1 MRYSRKIVVKL
12 KDKVFQKIIRPA
24 MTYGSECWAVK
35 TKGGDKLDSAEM
47 RMLRWA
53 RGKTILFLVD
63 YIRHY
68 NIRKVAH
75 IKHIK

>member
-1 MRYSRKIVVKL
+1 
-12 KDKVFQKIIRPA
+12 
-24 MTYGSECWAVK
+24 MTYDSECWAVK
-35 TKGGDKLDSAEM
+35 TKGGNKLDSGEM

-68 NIRKVAH
+68 NIRKVPH
-75 IKHIK
+75 IKHIKLFLENRFGHYSKREDICAKSL